1 MKRKGNSVES
11 KIFKQVVGIDVS
23 MDKLDIILCYINNE
37 QEIITQF
44 STIIDNKLKAF
55 KKLTSMV
62 EKYRIKEVPLWYNM
76 EATGVYYEDLAYYL
90 SGKESQVSVI
100 LPNKGKQ
107 YCKSLNQKGKT
118 DKMDAKM
125 LARYGCER
133 KLECWKEPSPFTRQL
148 RELTRE
154 RITLVQERTRVKC
167 QLHAKDHSFEPAP
180 QTIGRKNKFIEF
192 INNQIDEV
200 EAQIEA
206 LLKSN
211 DEVYQKIVKINSI
224 KGLGIITIATVVAE
238 TDGFSRFEN
247 IRQLVSFTG
256 LDIKMNESGRFQG
269 KTTISRKG
277 NSFIRSALYM
287 PAISAATNNPD
298 LKIYYQRI
306 SSRKK
311 VKKMAVIPVARK
323 LLILIYTL
331 WKKDTEYIVGYQSAK
346 AA

>member
-1 MKRKGNSVES
+1 M
-11 KIFKQVVGIDVS
+11 
-23 MDKLDIILCYINNE
+23 
-37 QEIITQF
+37 
-44 STIIDNKLKAF
+44 
-55 KKLTSMV
+55 
-62 EKYRIKEVPLWYNM
+62 
-76 EATGVYYEDLAYYL
+76 
-90 SGKESQVSVI
+90 
-100 LPNKGKQ
+100 
-107 YCKSLNQKGKT
+107 
-118 DKMDAKM
+118 
-125 LARYGCER
+125 
-133 KLECWKEPSPFTRQL
+133 
-148 RELTRE
+148 
-154 RITLVQERTRVKC
+154 
-167 QLHAKDHSFEPAP
+167 
-180 QTIGRKNKFIEF
+180 
-192 INNQIDEV
+192 
-200 EAQIEA
+200 
-206 LLKSN
+206 
-211 DEVYQKIVKINSI
+211 
-224 KGLGIITIATVVAE
+224 GIITIATVVAE

-256 LDIKMNESGRFQG
+256 LDIKMNESGRFKG